1 MNVTTRSRAAV
12 QVVHQDS
19 VRSTFK
25 GQLQCFRFTSMQ
37 AAHWLRLCHGNKLKP
52 RTRRNNPVLYFLR
65 STRMEQFVPD
75 GKGNEDMVEK
85 SSKDFPAIDQ
95 DEIMKRTSV
104 GNDDAAHLFGDAAQT
119 FEI

>member
-1 MNVTTRSRAAV
+1 
-12 QVVHQDS
+12 
-19 VRSTFK
+19 
-25 GQLQCFRFTSMQ
+25 
-37 AAHWLRLCHGNKLKP
+37 
-52 RTRRNNPVLYFLR
+52 
-65 STRMEQFVPD
+65 MEQFVLD

-104 GNDDAAHLFGDAAQT
+104 GNDDAAHLFGDAAKT

>member
-1 MNVTTRSRAAV
+1 
-12 QVVHQDS
+12 
-19 VRSTFK
+19 
-25 GQLQCFRFTSMQ
+25 MQ
-37 AAHWLRLCHGNKLKP
+37 AVHWLRLCHGNKLKP

-65 STRMEQFVPD
+65 NTRMEQFVPD
-75 GKGNEDMVEK
+75 GKGNDDMVEK

-104 GNDDAAHLFGDAAQT
+104 GNDDAAHLFGDAAKT